1 MLVAEGYC
9 YFYFNH
15 LPVTFNFQRYIMKPT
30 SDFNDLVEIIKILR
44 KECPWDRR
52 QTHESLKDHII
63 EEAYEAVDAIE
74 RNNFTELKNELGDLM
89 LHVIFQSRMATETK
103 NFTIEDVIFAIQ
115 EKLIRRHPHVF
126 GDIEVENEKQ
136 VAENWESIK
145 MDEDRD
151 SVLDGLPLHLPAL
164 IRAQRMQEKA
174 GNIGFDWKKSA
185 TGRQQL
191 WEKLQEELDEFK
203 EVYDGKQEDKK
214 RLTEEYGDLLFSIV
228 NAGRFLDLQAE
239 NALRLTNKKF
249 KRRFQYIEAKIR
261 ESGQSFDEVSL
272 QEMEKYW
279 QESKQYD
286 DKDPKSTFR
295 Q

>member
-1 MLVAEGYC
+1 
-9 YFYFNH
+9 
-15 LPVTFNFQRYIMKPT
+15 MKPT